1 MRPPRTP
8 FASAYRWTFRQAL
21 PLAMTGPLAGAPQPA
36 VLEGFAGGAEPILV
50 PSSTACA
57 GRA

>member
-21 PLAMTGPLAGAPQPA
+21 PLAMTGLLARAPQPA
-36 VLEGFAGGAEPILV
+36 ALQGWAGGAEPVFI
-50 PSSTACA
+50 PSPTACA

>member
-21 PLAMTGPLAGAPQPA
+21 PLTMTGLLAGAPPPA
-36 VLEGFAGGAEPILV
+36 ALEGWAGGAEPILL

-57 GRA
+57 SRA